1 MLGVFLGYFSM
12 PVRVNLWKELQAS
25 RRWVWMDTGLQ
36 QIKRRRWNGSRNI
49 FFRNWKLLSQSKLT
63 KSQFFLGQK
72 NCTFA
77 SVKYCVSY
85 QNVEAGDKYMASIQ
99 LTLYYNYFNLK
110 SEYSTS
116 QRLRYLF
123 RIWCL
128 RWCLDPRRN
137 LSIINTFPSPGLL
150 LLPLLDGRHQTTR
163 THHLSLFLTHLKI
176 SCRF

>member
-85 QNVEAGDKYMASIQ
+85 QNVEAGDKYMASSQ

-116 QRLRYLF
+116 QCLRYLF
-123 RIWCL
+123 GIWGL
-128 RWCLDPRRN
+128 RWCLDTRWN
-137 LSIINTFPSPGLL
+137 LSITNIFFSPCLL
-150 LLPLLDGRHQTTR
+150 LLPFLHSRHQITR
-163 THHLSLFLTHLKI
+163 TDHLLVLLFHLKV
-176 SCRF
+176 SFRL